1 MRNWN
6 GSRGLGQLTPSDDKN
21 GHEETGAEDNEDNNS
36 HKNGQTVEEIESAFK
51 GFDLGDKRPFDGH
64 CQ

>member
-6 GSRGLGQLTPSDDKN
+6 GSGGLGQLTPRDDKN
-21 GHEETGAEDNEDNNS
+21 GHEETRAEDNEGDS
-36 HKNGQTVEEIESAFK
+36 CRKNGQTVEEIERTIN

>member
-6 GSRGLGQLTPSDDKN
+6 GSGGLGQLTPSDDEN
-21 GHEETGAEDNEDNNS
+21 DNDETRAEDNEGNS
-36 HKNGQTVEEIESAFK
+36 CRKNGQTVEEIERTIN
-51 GFDLGDKRPFDGH
+51 GFNLGDKRPFDGH

>member
-6 GSRGLGQLTPSDDKN
+6 GSGGLGQLTPSDDKN
-21 GHEETGAEDNEDNNS
+21 GNEETGAEDNKDNNS
-36 HKNGQTVEEIESAFK
+36 HENGQTVEEIERAFN